1 MSYETDS
8 DSESISPQTEA
19 GKWLARLQGS
29 QSREKTWRKAAAAA
43 VKLYESECT
52 PQERPYNILYATT
65 DTLAP
70 ALYNY
75 LPRPI
80 VKPRFVQKQQPIAQ
94 MAAIVAQRLIQFSL
108 DYADSESNDFDEGMR
123 YAVLQALVPGRGQLR
138 VRWTA
143 KTQEPAE
150 AVNEEASAKEGAE
163 KKAEIDQTPEVT
175 DDQLQYEMVP
185 WDQFLHGYGENW
197 SKVPWVAFCHFWSRA
212 EIEKRYGPKTAERL
226 FGTKSEGQDNSCA
239 SIYAAP
245 QETTNEQ
252 SLNKAPSNVHKDD
265 AEVWEIWDKI
275 NRKVIFVT
283 TKDSSEVLQT
293 EDDPL
298 QLKGFFPC
306 PRPILLYRRVKG
318 MTPQMLYEAYRSQ
331 AEELNVITARLK
343 KIVSAL
349 RVRGYYNAA
358 VSELERVF
366 AADDTIMVPIQDTS
380 AITGQGMKL
389 DDAIWLM
396 PLDQLAGA
404 ADKLMI
410 QRNQIKQIIFELT
423 GIADIMRGSSQAS
436 ETLGAQQLKAQ
447 WGTLRLKSMQ
457 HESNRFAR
465 DMLRLGLEV
474 MVTYFPPELVRE
486 VTGIPLMTSAE
497 KAQMQAQVQQMQMQ
511 MTAQGPQQPGQPP
524 MQPDPQMAQQLEQ
537 AQRML
542 QAPSMDEVLNMLKTD
557 TLRTFNISID
567 TSSTLESETTEDKK
581 DMSELLNAMSQFL
594 NGITPL
600 VESQALPME
609 SAKILLL
616 NLLRKFRM
624 GTEVE
629 EAIMQMQ
636 EPPQKQNDPEQE
648 KQLQEAQKQIQ
659 QAQQKLQQEQQQLE
673 QAKAEFDLKQKEAV
687 RELALERQMAMRE
700 VQMERQF
707 AMREVQ
713 MEKQMSSRELQQQAT
728 LAESKVRDMIAA
740 QNAANQP
747 NETPPTEGA

>member
-1 MSYETDS
+1 MAYETDS
-8 DSESISPQTEA
+8 DSSVINTQIEA
-19 GKWLARLQGS
+19 GQWLARLQAA
-29 QSREKTWRKAAAAA
+29 QSREKNWRKAAASA
-43 VKLYESECT
+43 VDLYESACQ
-52 PQERPYNILYATT
+52 PAERPYNILYATT

-123 YAVLQALVPGRGQLR
+123 YSVLQALVPGRGLMR

-150 AVNEEASAKEGAE
+150 AETPEEPTETTEPAE
-163 KKAEIDQTPEVT
+163 KPVDQIPEVT
-175 DDQLQYEMVP
+175 DDQLQYETVP

-197 SKVPWVAFCHFWSRA
+197 AKVPWVAFCHFWSRA
-212 EIEKRYGPKTAERL
+212 EMQKRFGKVKADKL
-226 FGTKSEGQDNSCA
+226 FGERTGEADTSCE
-239 SIYAAP
+239 SIYSAP
-245 QETTNEQ
+245 KETTNES

-265 AEVWEIWDKI
+265 AEVWEIWDKV
-275 NRKVIFVT
+275 NKKVIFVT
-283 TKDSSEVLQT
+283 TKDSSEILQS
-293 EDDPL
+293 EDDVL
-298 QLKGFFPC
+298 QLKGFFPV

-331 AEELNVITARLK
+331 AEELNVITARIK

-349 RVRGYYNAA
+349 RVRGYYNAS
-358 VSELERVF
+358 VTELGRVF
-366 AADDTIMVPIQDTS
+366 QADDADMIPLQDTS
-380 AITGQGMKL
+380 QLTGQGQKL

-396 PLDQLAGA
+396 PLDQLAAA
-404 ADKLMI
+404 ADKLMV

-474 MVTYFPPELVRE
+474 MVTFFPPELVRTI
-486 VTGIPLMTSAE
+486 TGIPLMTEAE
-497 KAQMQAQVQQMQMQ
+497 KAEMQAQLVAMQAQ
-511 MTAQGPQQPGQPP
+511 MTGQSGQ
-524 MQPDPQMAQQLEQ
+524 QPDPQAQQQLQQQMQQ
-537 AQRML
+537 AQQML
-542 QAPSMDEVLNMLKTD
+542 QAPSMDQVLEMLKAD
-557 TLRTFNISID
+557 SLRTFNISID
-567 TSSTLESETTEDKK
+567 TSSTLEAETTEDKK
-581 DMSELLNAMSQFL
+581 DMSEMLNAMSQFL

-609 SAKILLL
+609 SAKIILL

-629 EAIMQMQ
+629 EAVMQMQ
-636 EPPQKQNDPEQE
+636 SPPQGGNNEEVQ
-648 KQLQEAQKQIQ
+648 KQLQEAQKQLQ

-673 QAKAEFDLKQKEAV
+673 QAKAEFQLKQKEA
-687 RELALERQMAMRE
+687 A
-700 VQMERQF
+700 
-707 AMREVQ
+707 
-713 MEKQMSSRELQQQAT
+713 RELQLQRTMDQRELQMQQVFAKREIDMERDFARREVEQQARM
-728 LAESKVRDMIAA
+728 AEARVRDMITAQTQAA
-740 QNAANQP
+740 VPAAEPQ
-747 NETPPTEGA
+747 TPATGGA